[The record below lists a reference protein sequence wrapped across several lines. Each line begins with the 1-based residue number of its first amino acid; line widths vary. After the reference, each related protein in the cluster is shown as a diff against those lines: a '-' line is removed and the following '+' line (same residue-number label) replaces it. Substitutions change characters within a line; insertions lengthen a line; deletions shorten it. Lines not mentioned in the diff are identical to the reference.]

1 MPNPVFISYSSRE
14 AKIANQLV
22 SYLESNGIPC
32 WIAPRDIASG
42 HDYTDSIDQA
52 IKRCSGFVL
61 IFSAHS
67 AKSVWVKKELT
78 LGVSHN
84 KNIIPFKISDTELD
98 GGLNFMLNNLQWIV
112 ATDHPADHF
121 PEVVQGLRR
130 YDNSIPSVDP
140 LPPHHKRTKHLIAAS
155 GIAAALL
162 AALLILHP
170 WTPNSPALPLAD
182 TLPTPAPA
190 DTAAVQT
197 AQPVAPQPKT
207 DNTKPEKKTAADK
220 NTKKTSAATSQ
231 ATGSTPT
238 SKAAPASP
246 TTSKA
251 APAPQAENASAV
263 DKASDPAPAPAPAKP
278 AAPAKSAA
286 STKYNKAV
294 TLYNLHRY
302 KEALAL
308 FEELKAQGCQEKD
321 LDLRIKKC
329 QELTK

>member
-162 AALLILHP
+162 ATLLILIL
-170 WTPNSPALPLAD
+170 ALPRPD
-182 TLPTPAPA
+182 TLPTPVPA
-190 DTAAVQT
+190 DTAAVQ
-197 AQPVAPQPKT
+197 AAPPVAPQPKT

-251 APAPQAENASAV
+251 DPAPQAENASAV
-263 DKASDPAPAPAPAKP
+263 EKASDPAPAPAPAKP

>member
-78 LGVSHN
+78 LGVSNN

-155 GIAAALL
+155 CIAAALL

-190 DTAAVQT
+190 DTAAVQA

-220 NTKKTSAATSQ
+220 NNKKTSAATSQ

-238 SKAAPASP
+238 SKAAPA
-246 TTSKA
+246 
-251 APAPQAENASAV
+251 PQAENASAV
-263 DKASDPAPAPAPAKP
+263 EKASDPAPAPAPAKP